1 MNLQQKWRKKHNL
14 IIYKKKQIP
23 LSQGI
28 CFFMHKI
35 YNVTININKLWK
47 INKFEIKLYYQTDFR
62 D

>member
-1 MNLQQKWRKKHNL
+1 
-14 IIYKKKQIP
+14 
-23 LSQGI
+23 
-28 CFFMHKI
+28 MHKI